1 MADGLQAFLDQG
13 SEFEGKVA
21 FSGEVRIDGRFR
33 GEASAEGLLV
43 IGESGSV
50 EADMEL
56 GSLVV
61 HGRFKGSVHAKDRVE
76 VSKTG
81 TVEGEIH
88 APRLVVAE
96 GARITGRVSTGERA

>member
-1 MADGLQAFLDQG
+1 MSEPTTGGVAAPAILGAILAIGLFAAAAHAEEPRDGAGFLKGG
-13 SEFEGKVA
+13 SP
-21 FSGEVRIDGRFR
+21 
-33 GEASAEGLLV
+33 L
-43 IGESGSV
+43 
-50 EADMEL
+50 EL

-96 GARITGRVSTGERA
+96 GARITGRVSTGERE